1 MNSVLTSTALLGV
14 LIAVILLA
22 RKLRCHLPEHHL
34 TTDSKDAVKLAM
46 GLVATMTALLLGLL
60 VSSAKGTYDTQRSE
74 VIQMAAKITFLDRVL
89 LAYGPEASE
98 ARARFHET
106 VSDAI
111 RRMWPEGA
119 GGRAQLQPSVK
130 SGDLLYGA
138 IQQLAP
144 KDETQKGLKSQA
156 ASLAT
161 ELGQLRMLLLAQ
173 TTPSIPRALLFA
185 VGGWLVIIFF
195 CFGLL
200 APPNATTALSM
211 AAAALSIAGAVF
223 LLLEFDQPLRGVV
236 RISGEPMI
244 NALNQIA
251 R

>member
-1 MNSVLTSTALLGV
+1 
-14 LIAVILLA
+14 
-22 RKLRCHLPEHHL
+22 
-34 TTDSKDAVKLAM
+34 
-46 GLVATMTALLLGLL
+46 
-60 VSSAKGTYDTQRSE
+60 
-74 VIQMAAKITFLDRVL
+74 
-89 LAYGPEASE
+89 
-98 ARARFHET
+98 
-106 VSDAI
+106 
-111 RRMWPEGA
+111 
-119 GGRAQLQPSVK
+119 VK